1 MNKKPWFQI
10 KLRGWGWRPC
20 SWEGWLITSIFVAFE
35 IWNAMRL
42 DAISHSA
49 SDTLRPFLIQ
59 TIFAAIVL
67 GIIIFWK
74 SEKIEKNL

>member
-1 MNKKPWFQI
+1 
-10 KLRGWGWRPC
+10 
-20 SWEGWLITSIFVAFE
+20 
-35 IWNAMRL
+35 MRL